1 MASVGKMY
9 LSITLG
15 YILFGFSSWTA
26 AAEFPWNDTAD
37 PNWPFQNV
45 TVTDICK
52 NDTKLYFEELN
63 KKWKWPRQVHFAEWS
78 FQSNITL
85 FYFWQLHNLKENNI
99 TKSSPLSQCWIQL
112 GKLEMDFLM
121 RI

>member
-37 PNWPFQNV
+37 PDWPFQNV

-85 FYFWQLHNLKENNI
+85 FFIFGNCTIEKKTILPNQVPCRSVGFNWE
-99 TKSSPLSQCWIQL
+99 S
-112 GKLEMDFLM
+112 
-121 RI
+121 

>member
-15 YILFGFSSWTA
+15 YILFVFSSWT

-37 PNWPFQNV
+37 PDWPFQNV

-52 NDTKLYFEELN
+52 NDTKLYFEGLN
-63 KKWKWPRQVHFAEWS
+63 KKWKWPSQVYFAEWS
-78 FQSNITL
+78 FQSNNNFLL
-85 FYFWQLHNLKENNI
+85 FLATAQFK
-99 TKSSPLSQCWIQL
+99 TKQ
-112 GKLEMDFLM
+112 
-121 RI
+121 

>member
-9 LSITLG
+9 LSISLG

-26 AAEFPWNDTAD
+26 AEFSWNDTGD

-63 KKWKWPRQVHFAEWS
+63 KKWKWPSQVHFAEWS
-78 FQSNITL
+78 FQSNIKL
-85 FYFWQLHNLKENNI
+85 FVI
-99 TKSSPLSQCWIQL
+99 L
-112 GKLEMDFLM
+112 GNCT
-121 RI
+121 I